1 MLGLLSEPALD
12 FDLAQF
18 GIKPVSDK
26 DVEAEMAKMMAEI
39 SNGSSGDMD
48 ASDDETELMRQIQQI
63 GVDVHP
69 SSLRAVS
76 LSMGSIHSNDEN
88 EDDGELSDSCLD
100 DPHLQA
106 ELQGILGTAKN
117 TPSSRE
123 DDERLR
129 LQHLVES
136 EKQNAINLKRQ
147 GQIHGA
153 LEAMRAM
160 KAYEAQLEALGP
172 PVSAPPSQR
181 RRPVAAATSALS
193 PTIDDDDDDH
203 HTIEV
208 TDDDLNNPE
217 FDAMLNGGGAS
228 TGKSK
233 AAASATLP
241 QAAAVDVHDNDTVDS
256 VQAQIAAL
264 KCEAMALKHANKI
277 PQALAMLK
285 QARAMEPKLVEL
297 MQRGHA
303 PPLSPGVPTI
313 PSDTSHA
320 NALESR
326 GKQEGPHEMATSC
339 TDSDKEEQEEAGA
352 IHVTDDD
359 LDDPQFDAMLQHIDQ
374 GKETERPKS
383 TALDDALDD
392 DIAALKHRVMQLKQ
406 ANRVPEA
413 LAMLKRARAIEANAA
428 ADLPPSSADAD
439 LPPSSVVGNPD
450 TITLSVDAINK
461 VPTHDDMSSD
471 HVILAETGGSLAV
484 ADDNT
489 IEDIALRPRTSSS
502 QLIDEFEE
510 GEGEGEPFHDAV
522 SAPPPPSI
530 MSMQEQVNAAKTLA
544 VALKKQGNIHD
555 ALVQLRLAKDL
566 EATLQANSGATLYD
580 QQQRANAFESIEKQL
595 VEFGNECRA
604 QATRLLSI
612 DRGRAQ
618 DQLNLHKTY
627 VAALE
632 TLRTARADPRQP
644 PPSTHVE
651 ERVDMEEHVNVDV
664 PVDRVQLSVL
674 QMRSTSP
681 ATTAKDLFVKLLL
694 NVPSQNPHEL
704 TTATARGSAAG
715 LYTYNAVSVFPI
727 QRNRGLQ
734 KLVELRKAQVEVFTA
749 AGFFTPAQSVGKVTL
764 PLSPL
769 LTAAEIHCWL
779 PVMVN
784 RRPCGLDVQIRI
796 KLNVPLRDK
805 EFRPVKT
812 RVFVVDSYPPTTQ
825 QTPATTPPAIPVDVR
840 AIAAAAP
847 PPSTAAKRKASV
859 VSERTTDDDDDD
871 DPHAVDKIVSYDLL
885 EIDIQTGKLTEA
897 MYVDLLNA
905 AIITDTALAR
915 SLHHQGR
922 KLDGA
927 RVLHRVKV
935 MQQEVASATTTAPP
949 EDAATGTA
957 RQMADLKHPFEDKY
971 LDLKDENIALKKK
984 KNEQEDTIK
993 RFDDPQ

>member
-1 MLGLLSEPALD
+1 MDMLGLLSEPALD

-153 LEAMRAM
+153 LEAMRVM

-193 PTIDDDDDDH
+193 PTIDDDDDDKH

-233 AAASATLP
+233 AAASATPP

-264 KCEAMALKHANKI
+264 KREAMALKHANKI

-326 GKQEGPHEMATSC
+326 GKQEGPHEMATSW
-339 TDSDKEEQEEAGA
+339 TDSDKEEGEEGGA

-374 GKETERPKS
+374 GKYTERSKS

-392 DIAALKHRVMQLKQ
+392 DIAALKHRAMQLKQ

-413 LAMLKRARAIEANAA
+413 LAMLKRARAIEAKAA
-428 ADLPPSSADAD
+428 ADMVS
-439 LPPSSVVGNPD
+439 SSVVGNPD
-450 TITLSVDAINK
+450 TISLSVDATNK
-461 VPTHDDMSSD
+461 
-471 HVILAETGGSLAV
+471 
-484 ADDNT
+484 
-489 IEDIALRPRTSSS
+489 
-502 QLIDEFEE
+502 
-510 GEGEGEPFHDAV
+510 
-522 SAPPPPSI
+522 
-530 MSMQEQVNAAKTLA
+530 
-544 VALKKQGNIHD
+544 
-555 ALVQLRLAKDL
+555 
-566 EATLQANSGATLYD
+566 
-580 QQQRANAFESIEKQL
+580 
-595 VEFGNECRA
+595 
-604 QATRLLSI
+604 
-612 DRGRAQ
+612 
-618 DQLNLHKTY
+618 
-627 VAALE
+627 
-632 TLRTARADPRQP
+632 
-644 PPSTHVE
+644 
-651 ERVDMEEHVNVDV
+651 
-664 PVDRVQLSVL
+664 
-674 QMRSTSP
+674 
-681 ATTAKDLFVKLLL
+681 
-694 NVPSQNPHEL
+694 
-704 TTATARGSAAG
+704 
-715 LYTYNAVSVFPI
+715 
-727 QRNRGLQ
+727 
-734 KLVELRKAQVEVFTA
+734 
-749 AGFFTPAQSVGKVTL
+749 
-764 PLSPL
+764 
-769 LTAAEIHCWL
+769 
-779 PVMVN
+779 
-784 RRPCGLDVQIRI
+784 
-796 KLNVPLRDK
+796 
-805 EFRPVKT
+805 
-812 RVFVVDSYPPTTQ
+812 
-825 QTPATTPPAIPVDVR
+825 
-840 AIAAAAP
+840 
-847 PPSTAAKRKASV
+847 
-859 VSERTTDDDDDD
+859 
-871 DPHAVDKIVSYDLL
+871 
-885 EIDIQTGKLTEA
+885 
-897 MYVDLLNA
+897 
-905 AIITDTALAR
+905 
-915 SLHHQGR
+915 
-922 KLDGA
+922 
-927 RVLHRVKV
+927 
-935 MQQEVASATTTAPP
+935 
-949 EDAATGTA
+949 
-957 RQMADLKHPFEDKY
+957 
-971 LDLKDENIALKKK
+971 
-984 KNEQEDTIK
+984 
-993 RFDDPQ
+993 

>member
-153 LEAMRAM
+153 LEAMRVM

-193 PTIDDDDDDH
+193 PTIDDDDDDKH

-233 AAASATLP
+233 AAASGAAASATPP

-339 TDSDKEEQEEAGA
+339 TDSDKEEQAGA

-374 GKETERPKS
+374 GKYTERSKS

-439 LPPSSVVGNPD
+439 MVSSSVVGNPD
-450 TITLSVDAINK
+450 AISLSVDATNK

-664 PVDRVQLSVL
+664 PIDRVQLSVL

-825 QTPATTPPAIPVDVR
+825 QTP
-840 AIAAAAP
+840 
-847 PPSTAAKRKASV
+847 
-859 VSERTTDDDDDD
+859 
-871 DPHAVDKIVSYDLL
+871 
-885 EIDIQTGKLTEA
+885 
-897 MYVDLLNA
+897 
-905 AIITDTALAR
+905 
-915 SLHHQGR
+915 
-922 KLDGA
+922 
-927 RVLHRVKV
+927 
-935 MQQEVASATTTAPP
+935 
-949 EDAATGTA
+949 
-957 RQMADLKHPFEDKY
+957 
-971 LDLKDENIALKKK
+971 
-984 KNEQEDTIK
+984 
-993 RFDDPQ
+993 

>member
-1 MLGLLSEPALD
+1 MLGLFSEPALD

-63 GVDVHP
+63 GVDVDP

-193 PTIDDDDDDH
+193 PTIDDDDDSH

-228 TGKSK
+228 TVKSK

-264 KCEAMALKHANKI
+264 KREAMALKHANNI

-297 MQRGHA
+297 MQRRHA

-313 PSDTSHA
+313 PSDSSHA

-326 GKQEGPHEMATSC
+326 GQEGPHEMATSC
-339 TDSDKEEQEEAGA
+339 TDSDKEEEEEGGA

-392 DIAALKHRVMQLKQ
+392 DIAALKHRAMQLKQ

-413 LAMLKRARAIEANAA
+413 LAMLKRARAIEAKATHRHT
-428 ADLPPSSADAD
+428 AD

-510 GEGEGEPFHDAV
+510 EEGEPFHDAV

-530 MSMQEQVNAAKTLA
+530 MSVQDQVNAAKTLA

-595 VEFGNECRA
+595 VEFGNECRV

-871 DPHAVDKIVSYDLL
+871 DPHAVDKIVSYDVICQELL

>member
-193 PTIDDDDDDH
+193 PTIDDDDDSH

-233 AAASATLP
+233 AAASATPP

-264 KCEAMALKHANKI
+264 KREAMALKHANNI

-339 TDSDKEEQEEAGA
+339 TDSDKEEQAGA

-374 GKETERPKS
+374 GKYTERSKS

-439 LPPSSVVGNPD
+439 MVSSSVVGNPD
-450 TITLSVDAINK
+450 AISLSVDATNK

-544 VALKKQGNIHD
+544 
-555 ALVQLRLAKDL
+555 
-566 EATLQANSGATLYD
+566 
-580 QQQRANAFESIEKQL
+580 
-595 VEFGNECRA
+595 
-604 QATRLLSI
+604 
-612 DRGRAQ
+612 
-618 DQLNLHKTY
+618 
-627 VAALE
+627 
-632 TLRTARADPRQP
+632 
-644 PPSTHVE
+644 
-651 ERVDMEEHVNVDV
+651 
-664 PVDRVQLSVL
+664 
-674 QMRSTSP
+674 
-681 ATTAKDLFVKLLL
+681 
-694 NVPSQNPHEL
+694 
-704 TTATARGSAAG
+704 
-715 LYTYNAVSVFPI
+715 
-727 QRNRGLQ
+727 
-734 KLVELRKAQVEVFTA
+734 
-749 AGFFTPAQSVGKVTL
+749 
-764 PLSPL
+764 
-769 LTAAEIHCWL
+769 
-779 PVMVN
+779 
-784 RRPCGLDVQIRI
+784 
-796 KLNVPLRDK
+796 
-805 EFRPVKT
+805 
-812 RVFVVDSYPPTTQ
+812 
-825 QTPATTPPAIPVDVR
+825 
-840 AIAAAAP
+840 
-847 PPSTAAKRKASV
+847 
-859 VSERTTDDDDDD
+859 
-871 DPHAVDKIVSYDLL
+871 
-885 EIDIQTGKLTEA
+885 
-897 MYVDLLNA
+897 
-905 AIITDTALAR
+905 
-915 SLHHQGR
+915 
-922 KLDGA
+922 
-927 RVLHRVKV
+927 
-935 MQQEVASATTTAPP
+935 
-949 EDAATGTA
+949 
-957 RQMADLKHPFEDKY
+957 
-971 LDLKDENIALKKK
+971 
-984 KNEQEDTIK
+984 
-993 RFDDPQ
+993 

>member
-1 MLGLLSEPALD
+1 
-12 FDLAQF
+12 
-18 GIKPVSDK
+18 
-26 DVEAEMAKMMAEI
+26 
-39 SNGSSGDMD
+39 
-48 ASDDETELMRQIQQI
+48 
-63 GVDVHP
+63 
-69 SSLRAVS
+69 
-76 LSMGSIHSNDEN
+76 
-88 EDDGELSDSCLD
+88 
-100 DPHLQA
+100 
-106 ELQGILGTAKN
+106 
-117 TPSSRE
+117 
-123 DDERLR
+123 
-129 LQHLVES
+129 
-136 EKQNAINLKRQ
+136 
-147 GQIHGA
+147 
-153 LEAMRAM
+153 
-160 KAYEAQLEALGP
+160 
-172 PVSAPPSQR
+172 
-181 RRPVAAATSALS
+181 
-193 PTIDDDDDDH
+193 
-203 HTIEV
+203 
-208 TDDDLNNPE
+208 
-217 FDAMLNGGGAS
+217 
-228 TGKSK
+228 
-233 AAASATLP
+233 
-241 QAAAVDVHDNDTVDS
+241 
-256 VQAQIAAL
+256 
-264 KCEAMALKHANKI
+264 
-277 PQALAMLK
+277 
-285 QARAMEPKLVEL
+285 
-297 MQRGHA
+297 
-303 PPLSPGVPTI
+303 
-313 PSDTSHA
+313 
-320 NALESR
+320 
-326 GKQEGPHEMATSC
+326 MATSW
-339 TDSDKEEQEEAGA
+339 TDSDKEEGEEGGA

-374 GKETERPKS
+374 GKDTERSKS

-392 DIAALKHRVMQLKQ
+392 DIAALKHRAMQLKQ

-439 LPPSSVVGNPD
+439 MVSSSVVGNPD
-450 TITLSVDAINK
+450 AISLSVDATNK

-510 GEGEGEPFHDAV
+510 EEGEPFHDAV
-522 SAPPPPSI
+522 SAPPPPPPSI
-530 MSMQEQVNAAKTLA
+530 MSVQDQVNAAKTLA

-632 TLRTARADPRQP
+632 TLRAARADPRQP
-644 PPSTHVE
+644 PPSTHVD

-704 TTATARGSAAG
+704 TTATARRSAAG
-715 LYTYNAVSVFPI
+715 LYTYNAVSAFPI

-812 RVFVVDSYPPTTQ
+812 RVFVVDSYPPPVGPTTQ

-847 PPSTAAKRKASV
+847 PPSTAAKQKASV
-859 VSERTTDDDDDD
+859 VSDRTTDDDDDD
-871 DPHAVDKIVSYDLL
+871 DPHAVDKIVSYDVICQELL

-949 EDAATGTA
+949 EDYRCNITCHMSLPKNLLRPANQIVAFGSSVCPFA
-957 RQMADLKHPFEDKY
+957 IDQHSVGRKEVRRDRNERQMADLKHPFEDKY

>member
-1 MLGLLSEPALD
+1 
-12 FDLAQF
+12 
-18 GIKPVSDK
+18 
-26 DVEAEMAKMMAEI
+26 
-39 SNGSSGDMD
+39 
-48 ASDDETELMRQIQQI
+48 
-63 GVDVHP
+63 
-69 SSLRAVS
+69 
-76 LSMGSIHSNDEN
+76 
-88 EDDGELSDSCLD
+88 
-100 DPHLQA
+100 
-106 ELQGILGTAKN
+106 
-117 TPSSRE
+117 
-123 DDERLR
+123 
-129 LQHLVES
+129 
-136 EKQNAINLKRQ
+136 
-147 GQIHGA
+147 
-153 LEAMRAM
+153 
-160 KAYEAQLEALGP
+160 
-172 PVSAPPSQR
+172 
-181 RRPVAAATSALS
+181 
-193 PTIDDDDDDH
+193 
-203 HTIEV
+203 
-208 TDDDLNNPE
+208 
-217 FDAMLNGGGAS
+217 
-228 TGKSK
+228 
-233 AAASATLP
+233 
-241 QAAAVDVHDNDTVDS
+241 
-256 VQAQIAAL
+256 
-264 KCEAMALKHANKI
+264 
-277 PQALAMLK
+277 
-285 QARAMEPKLVEL
+285 
-297 MQRGHA
+297 
-303 PPLSPGVPTI
+303 
-313 PSDTSHA
+313 
-320 NALESR
+320 
-326 GKQEGPHEMATSC
+326 MATSW
-339 TDSDKEEQEEAGA
+339 TDSDKEEGEEGGA

-374 GKETERPKS
+374 GKYTERSKS

-392 DIAALKHRVMQLKQ
+392 DIAALKHRAMQLKQ

-413 LAMLKRARAIEANAA
+413 LAMLKRARAIEAKAA
-428 ADLPPSSADAD
+428 ADMVS
-439 LPPSSVVGNPD
+439 SSVVGNPD
-450 TITLSVDAINK
+450 TISLSVDAINK

-471 HVILAETGGSLAV
+471 HVTLAETGGSLAV

-510 GEGEGEPFHDAV
+510 EEGEGEPFHDAV

-530 MSMQEQVNAAKTLA
+530 MSVQEQVNAAKTLA

-595 VEFGNECRA
+595 VEFGNECRV

-769 LTAAEIHCWL
+769 LTAAEIYCWL

-871 DPHAVDKIVSYDLL
+871 DPHAVDKIVSYDVICQELL